1 MSGKDPEL
9 SRLGEA
15 LSNARSAYAAAKKV
29 TDEAKA
35 RLNETGSRIQTFN
48 AKITELKKGIDSE
61 YNAMRSERAG
71 GDRDAADEHRSMA
84 QSMQEKLT
92 EIYESKKS
100 CFGELDEARAAFN
113 KALDSQKILRDKVQ
127 EAWDGF
133 NARLEYLKEE
143 NAKEQA
149 KYNRLVYNVKKVLP
163 IAKEVNQIVLE
174 TYEYLETLPD
184 KKARSAHMKKVESE
198 IYEKYKPRMKKL
210 SYSQGK
216 LLIKLVNREC
226 NSSSYEIVQAFMGS
240 IRAGFW
246 QAFAWAFGASLKKE
260 YDAEGT
266 DRLTERVI
274 LLVESGQL

>member
-1 MSGKDPEL
+1 MWPVPILSVILLPMNVRPLLIWLLSCGPLCAGAQNDNTLRPED
-9 SRLGEA
+9 RMVDMD
-15 LSNARSAYAAAKKV
+15 NPTFVPTVKV
-29 TDEAKA
+29 
-35 RLNETGSRIQTFN
+35 G
-48 AKITELKKGIDSE
+48 
-61 YNAMRSERAG
+61 
-71 GDRDAADEHRSMA
+71 
-84 QSMQEKLT
+84 
-92 EIYESKKS
+92 
-100 CFGELDEARAAFN
+100 
-113 KALDSQKILRDKVQ
+113 KALLDGDSVLFMQMNKV
-127 EAWDGF
+127 
-133 NARLEYLKEE
+133 YVYP
-143 NAKEQA
+143 QA
-149 KYNRLVYNVKKVLP
+149 EFKNERQRKAYNRLVYNVKKVLP

-226 NSSSYEIVQAFMGS
+226 NSSSYEIVKAFMGS